1 MAGSADV
8 RNPEGDAV
16 SGMLRMFAGR
26 HGGAPPGLIYLQG
39 GCGTR
44 GGLIMARPPRV
55 FGVAPSL

>member
-26 HGGAPPGLIYLQG
+26 REG
-39 GCGTR
+39 R
-44 GGLIMARPPRV
+44 RP
-55 FGVAPSL
+55 A